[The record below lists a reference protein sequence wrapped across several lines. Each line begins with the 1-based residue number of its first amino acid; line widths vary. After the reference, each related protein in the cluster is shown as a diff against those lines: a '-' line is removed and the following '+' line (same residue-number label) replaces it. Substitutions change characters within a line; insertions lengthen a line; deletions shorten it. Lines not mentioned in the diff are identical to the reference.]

1 MNIWNP
7 PDWHAIE
14 AIGTWVA
21 AIGTIGAVFVALGL
35 ARRDTKSRRIR
46 HVRRRPSRSEA
57 HGDSYRAKDSGA
69 VVPHS

>member
-21 AIGTIGAVFVALGL
+21 AIGTIGAV
-35 ARRDTKSRRIR
+35 
-46 HVRRRPSRSEA
+46 
-57 HGDSYRAKDSGA
+57 
-69 VVPHS
+69 VPHSRQHICERIDQADR